1 MSAKPLLFVRS
12 LHSPLTLYVII
23 RHLLRNDLEK
33 IEEVKVKQSKEIAQV
48 SAQHASLEKK
58 CNMFKD
64 TVKSL
69 NEVNRAWEES
79 YNAQS
84 DDLVAHGMEI
94 SRLNTLVSDL
104 KQALSSSRQS
114 SDRFVNRELT
124 LQTPQ
129 GDRPSYLGPKSM

>member
-1 MSAKPLLFVRS
+1 
-12 LHSPLTLYVII
+12 
-23 RHLLRNDLEK
+23 
-33 IEEVKVKQSKEIAQV
+33 
-48 SAQHASLEKK
+48 
-58 CNMFKD
+58 MFKD

-69 NEVNRAWEES
+69 NEVNMAWEES

-94 SRLNTLVSDL
+94 SRLNAQVSDL
-104 KQALSSSRQS
+104 KQAISSSRQS

-129 GDRPSYLGPKSM
+129 GGRPSYLGPRSM